1 MASAIESAARAL
13 AALIE
18 SGDVTETD
26 HEIFIRA
33 VKECDSDPEGEKAKY
48 RVLAKQVYES
58 EGDLE
63 FDGDCVVSLPE
74 DGGEG
79 AYVQCWKWIPKED
92 QE

>member
-26 HEIFIRA
+26 HEIFLRS
-33 VKECDSDPEGEKAKY
+33 VKECDEDTNGEKSEY
-48 RVLAKQVYES
+48 RTLAKQVYES

-63 FDGDCVVSLPE
+63 FDGDCVVSLSE
-74 DGGEG
+74 DGG

>member
-1 MASAIESAARAL
+1 MASAIESAARTL

-18 SGDVTETD
+18 SGKETEKD
-26 HEIFIRA
+26 LAIFIKK
-33 VKECDSDPEGEKAKY
+33 VHECDNDPEGEKAKY
-48 RVLAKQVYES
+48 RVLAKQVYDS

-63 FDGDCVVSLPE
+63 FDDDCVVSLPE
-74 DGGEG
+74 DDGEG

>member
-1 MASAIESAARAL
+1 MASAIESAARTL

-18 SGDVTETD
+18 SGKETEKDLET
-26 HEIFIRA
+26 FLQV
-33 VKECDSDPEGEKAKY
+33 VKECDSDPDGEKAKY
-48 RVLAKQVYES
+48 RTLAKQVYES

-63 FDGDCVVSLPE
+63 FDNDCIVSAPE
-74 DGGEG
+74 DDEEG